1 MNRVLKM
8 KNWAGEIRGVEVWK
22 KKGRRIEVTLAMIA
36 ADRYAGLGLGA
47 VTYLGIWLVQL
58 NYLGRFINRYRNDY
72 NANS

>member
-58 NYLGRFINRYRNDY
+58 NYLGRFIHRYRNDY

>member
-58 NYLGRFINRYRNDY
+58 NYLGRVINRYRNDY